1 MSDIFIRA
9 RSIQRALG
17 NPTDN
22 SPAQELKLGGS
33 REGEPFA
40 LIRAEWVREGDAW
53 STWVQI
59 LQLSPDAQ
67 VTVVFPQLAA

>member
-17 NPTDN
+17 SPKDDA
-22 SPAQELKLGGS
+22 PAQELKLGGS
-33 REGEPFA
+33 REGEPQV

-53 STWVQI
+53 ATWVQI
-59 LQLSPDAQ
+59 LQLSPEAK